1 MGRCACFV
9 GSRRLLKK
17 VADILILLGY
27 AVNPIHGDD
36 DAFTVDENG
45 QILTMAAKKAN

>member
-1 MGRCACFV
+1 MGRCVGFV

-27 AVNPIHGDD
+27 SVNPIHGDD
-36 DAFTVDENG
+36 DAFTVDETG
-45 QILTMAAKKAN
+45 QILTMAEKKAS